1 MNDSNLL
8 SGMLVDEPLAE
19 PASGIYFA
27 SADTPAYGWLEGL
40 ALRGFGTYEGT
51 KYASGRKY
59 IAVRLETDFLEQNVA
74 GQIRVGPEYFTKA
87 LREYEDWRVK
97 WWREAIQNGV
107 DAGATRIDCAVHT
120 SDDQVLVTCADNG
133 SGMDEATLIDKFL
146 VFGGTTKVGPGTR
159 GGFGVA
165 KELLVLPWLR
175 WKIHTLDHV
184 AEGQG
189 IEYEV
194 NPAPMRKGTELTVTM
209 APDQSTHGSA
219 AIAFIEKCELP
230 TVRFSVTTRDEEGD
244 EQSYKPKASLKCV
257 KPLRDFG
264 GKAILCHNVK
274 VPGYGELLVRTM
286 GLYMF
291 GMYVPSAVKGTL
303 LVELKGSSVD
313 LLTSNRDGFRDKQLK
328 RDVEGYVN
336 ELAADVRS
344 ALKAKQGLIREKF
357 RGAEGTYVAER
368 EAKEREG
375 TMLDSLEIVAPDARG
390 AGKKLQLSEEQLR
403 AVLDSLARGLSPPDR
418 PVGITSSS
426 FEATPELAA
435 VMLDGTPMGGPT
447 AVEAAVKQL
456 SWRLDFL
463 LVNEVEGFRVPSK
476 FRPEKMTGNVRRLA
490 RTWGELC
497 RFVLIQLGS
506 STTFGIGFVF
516 DRDTGAQYEFDNG
529 EHWLMLNPIKDPS
542 RVESNAPIINPAN
555 ADDLQWLYAAAVHE
569 CTHMAD
575 GITYHDESF
584 AAAMTRNVARTSGKE
599 KQIRAIKRLVS
610 AQEKEQAAKRPSKP
624 TSPGSRRLR
633 ELDKTRRVEAM
644 HIGQH
649 SIFLKADE
657 HGNEVFDE
665 MPFDSESHYTYDD
678 AYERATTYADSSGKT
693 FEIRD
698 ADREGRVVEIV
709 MPAAGP
715 VPPPEPPAIAP
726 ELEEARQRAA
736 VAAAEKGYPY
746 VAFVGGMA
754 TVFEHW
760 SDEERAVQSAQREAD
775 ASGEPVELRDG
786 EHGGLV
792 FRVLQPGHRPVA
804 RDLPPALEETRRR
817 EAVYMASKGLPFV
830 AFEGDEAHPW
840 DHHSDFDAL
849 LVRAQDEADLYN
861 EVLEIRDGNEGGAVR
876 RVVEK
881 RT

>member
-1 MNDSNLL
+1 MRSRSRSLRGVDADRSAVVDAGALL
-8 SGMLVDEPLAE
+8 DGTLVDEPLAE
-19 PASGIYFA
+19 PPTGIYFA
-27 SADTPAYGWLEGL
+27 AADTPAYGWLEGL
-40 ALRGFGTYEGT
+40 ALRGYGTYEGT

-59 IAVRLETDFLEQNVA
+59 IAVRLETEFLEQNVA
-74 GQIRVGPEYFTKA
+74 GQIRIGPEYFTKA

-107 DAGATRIDCAVHT
+107 DAGATRIDCGVHT
-120 SDDQVLVTCADNG
+120 SDDEVLVSCADNG
-133 SGMDEATLIDKFL
+133 SGMDEETLIEKFL

-175 WKIHTLDHV
+175 WKIHTLDHI

-209 APDQSTHGSA
+209 APDQTTSAAA

-230 TVRFSVTTRDEEGD
+230 TRFSVVEG
-244 EQSYKPKASLKCV
+244 ETGKVHKPKAALKCL
-257 KPLRDFG
+257 KPLRDFD

-274 VPGYGELLVRTM
+274 IPGYGELLVRTM

-403 AVLDSLARGLSPPDR
+403 SVLDALARGVSPPDAAEG
-418 PVGITSSS
+418 VTASS
-426 FEATPELAA
+426 FEATPELAE
-435 VMLDGTPMGGPT
+435 VMLEGTRMRGPT

-456 SWRLDFL
+456 SWRLDFF
-463 LVNEVEGFRVPSK
+463 LVNDVEGFKVPRK
-476 FRPEKMTGNVRRLA
+476 FRPERMTGNVRRLA

-506 STTFGIGFVF
+506 NVTFGIGFVF
-516 DRDTGAQYEFDNG
+516 ERDVGAQYQFDEG
-529 EHWLMLNPIKDPS
+529 EHWLLVNPFRDPGDVRADAAVLNPS
-542 RVESNAPIINPAN
+542 N

-584 AAAMTRNVARTSGKE
+584 AAAMTRNVARTSGKD
-599 KQIRAIKRLVS
+599 KQVRAIKRLVS
-610 AQEKEQAAKRPSKP
+610 AQEKEGVATPRRAERPP
-624 TSPGSRRLR
+624 EEPPAEAVPAISP
-633 ELDKTRRVEAM
+633 ELDKA
-644 HIGQH
+644 
-649 SIFLKADE
+649 
-657 HGNEVFDE
+657 
-665 MPFDSESHYTYDD
+665 
-678 AYERATTYADSSGKT
+678 
-693 FEIRD
+693 
-698 ADREGRVVEIV
+698 
-709 MPAAGP
+709 
-715 VPPPEPPAIAP
+715 
-726 ELEEARQRAA
+726 
-736 VAAAEKGYPY
+736 
-746 VAFVGGMA
+746 
-754 TVFEHW
+754 
-760 SDEERAVQSAQREAD
+760 
-775 ASGEPVELRDG
+775 
-786 EHGGLV
+786 
-792 FRVLQPGHRPVA
+792 
-804 RDLPPALEETRRR
+804 RRR
-817 EAVYMASKGLPFV
+817 EAEYMASKGQRYVMFV
-830 AFEGDEAHPW
+830 HESAHAW
-840 DHHSDFDAL
+840 DTSDDYE
-849 LVRAQDEADLYN
+849 VIVRRAQAEADLYGD
-861 EVLEIRDGNEGGAVR
+861 VVEIRDGDEGGALTRVIEGR
-876 RVVEK
+876 RK
-881 RT
+881 

>member
-1 MNDSNLL
+1 MRAIWQTDPFMLDAGGGQRAPRACSGCVRSRSLTGVDADRSAVVDAGALL
-8 SGMLVDEPLAE
+8 DGTLVDEPLAE
-19 PASGIYFA
+19 PPSGIYFA
-27 SADTPAYGWLEGL
+27 AADTPAYGWLEGL
-40 ALRGFGTYEGT
+40 ALRGYGTYEGT

-59 IAVRLETDFLEQNVA
+59 IAVRLETEFLEQNVV

-120 SDDQVLVTCADNG
+120 TSDEVLVSCADNG
-133 SGMDEATLIDKFL
+133 SGMDEETLIEKFL

-209 APDQSTHGSA
+209 APDQTTTAAA

-230 TVRFSVTTRDEEGD
+230 TVRFSVVEG
-244 EQSYKPKASLKCV
+244 ETGKVYKPKAALKCV
-257 KPLRDFG
+257 KPLRDFD

-291 GMYVPSAVKGTL
+291 GMYVPSGVKGTL

-368 EAKEREG
+368 EAQKREG
-375 TMLDSLEIVAPDARG
+375 EMLDSLEIVAPDARG
-390 AGKKLQLSEEQLR
+390 AGKKLQLSEEQVR
-403 AVLDSLARGLSPPDR
+403 SVLEALARGVSPPDA
-418 PVGITSSS
+418 PEGITASS
-426 FEATPELAA
+426 FEATPELAEI
-435 VMLDGTPMGGPT
+435 MLEGTTMRGPT

-456 SWRLDFL
+456 SWRLDFF
-463 LVNEVEGFRVPSK
+463 LVNDVEGFKVPSK
-476 FRPEKMTGNVRRLA
+476 FRPARMTSNVRRLA

-506 STTFGIGFVF
+506 NVTFGIGFVF
-516 DRDTGAQYEFDNG
+516 ERDVGAQYQFDDG
-529 EHWLMLNPIKDPS
+529 EHWLLVNPFKDPANV
-542 RVESNAPIINPAN
+542 RADAPVINPSN

-610 AQEKEQAAKRPSKP
+610 VQEKEGKAVRRAERPP
-624 TSPGSRRLR
+624 EEP
-633 ELDKTRRVEAM
+633 
-644 HIGQH
+644 
-649 SIFLKADE
+649 
-657 HGNEVFDE
+657 
-665 MPFDSESHYTYDD
+665 P
-678 AYERATTYADSSGKT
+678 
-693 FEIRD
+693 
-698 ADREGRVVEIV
+698 
-709 MPAAGP
+709 PAAA
-715 VPPPEPPAIAP
+715 PPISP
-726 ELEEARQRAA
+726 ELE
-736 VAAAEKGYPY
+736 
-746 VAFVGGMA
+746 
-754 TVFEHW
+754 
-760 SDEERAVQSAQREAD
+760 D
-775 ASGEPVELRDG
+775 A
-786 EHGGLV
+786 
-792 FRVLQPGHRPVA
+792 
-804 RDLPPALEETRRR
+804 RRR
-817 EAVYMASKGLPFV
+817 EAQYMASKGTPFV
-830 AFEGDEAHPW
+830 AFVGEQAHAW
-840 DHHSDFDAL
+840 DVSDHYYGL
-849 LVRAQDEADLYN
+849 QRAAQAEADLYGDTI
-861 EVLEIRDGNEGGAVR
+861 EIRDGNQEGRVR
-876 RVVEK
+876 RVVEPQ
-881 RT
+881 RPS